1 MKRCSQERLKRP
13 VRVVRRRPFV
23 SLVVSLLALFVAS
36 SGWGYAATGGSFIL
50 GKTNRTSR
58 TTGLAAGVKRGPALA
73 VTNTGGGRA
82 ANFTVKAGVPPF
94 AVNSAAKV
102 AKLNA
107 DALDGLDG
115 TALQRR
121 ITGTCAAG
129 SAIRIVNEAGTVTCQ
144 SAGTSSSPAP
154 AAWSLTGNKGTNPA
168 TDFLGTTDAQPLIVK
183 TNNKEALRVD
193 AAGRLG
199 VGTGAGPAAE
209 VEASTLGSSGIA
221 LLGRSTTTGV
231 VGILGS
237 GGVCGGT
244 VAVIGCGGT
253 TGNGVLGFATAGI
266 GVSGISATR
275 GVVGTLGI
283 GIPCPGTYAVGG
295 CNGAASGI
303 LGDRDIGVT
312 GNSASRGV
320 VGTLNG
326 GSCFGVYAVGGCAAG
341 AGIGVFGNSA
351 SRGVVGTLNGASC
364 AGVYAVGGCS
374 TGVADGVY
382 GVTSDGS
389 QGTGNPGGGVG
400 VRAVN
405 TSVGNIFV
413 AESPIGTR
421 RARIDHFGNAY
432 FNGGAQTGGADY
444 AESMRTTDDS
454 STLEPGDVLAI
465 DPQHGQAVRKSRE
478 PNSRLLI
485 GVYSTKPTILA
496 VGDHG
501 IDDSR
506 VGEVPVAMLGIVP
519 TKVSAENGP
528 IHAGDL
534 LTTAGT
540 PGYAMKAS
548 PVVVGGVAIYPT
560 GTILGKALEP
570 LAQGK
575 GAIKVL
581 VTLR

>member
-1 MKRCSQERLKRP
+1 MKRCSQERLNRP
-13 VRVVRRRPFV
+13 GHVVCRRPSV

-36 SGWGYAATGGSFIL
+36 SGWGYAATGGSFVL
-50 GKTNRTSR
+50 GKTNRTPR
-58 TTGLAAGVKRGPALA
+58 PTGLAAGVKRGPALA
-73 VTNTGGGRA
+73 VTNTGGGTA

-94 AVNSAAKV
+94 AVSSATKV

-115 TALQRR
+115 AALQKR

-144 SAGTSSSPAP
+144 PVGTSSSPAP
-154 AAWSLTGNKGTNPA
+154 AAWSLTGNKGTNLA
-168 TDFLGTTDAQPLIVK
+168 TNFLGTTDAQPLIVK

-199 VGTGAGPAAE
+199 VGTGPSPAAE
-209 VEASTLGSSGIA
+209 VEASTLGSAGIA
-221 LLGRSTTTGV
+221 ILGTSTTTGV
-231 VGILGS
+231 VGRLGS
-237 GGVCGGT
+237 VPICGGT

-253 TGNGVLGFATAGI
+253 TGNGVLGSSGTGI

-275 GVVGTLGI
+275 GVVGTLGV

-364 AGVYAVGGCS
+364 AGVYAVGGCAN
-374 TGVADGVY
+374 GVSDGVY
-382 GVTSDGS
+382 GVSSD
-389 QGTGNPGGGVG
+389 PGGGVG

-405 TSVGNIFV
+405 TGGGNIFQ
-413 AESPIGTR
+413 AEAPIGTP
-421 RARIDHFGNAY
+421 RARINAAGKGF
-432 FNGGAQTGGADY
+432 FNGGTQTGGADY

-454 STLEPGDVLAI
+454 ATLEPSDVLTI
-465 DPQHGQAVRKSRE
+465 DPGRAGSVEKSRE
-478 PNSRLLI
+478 ANSRLVA
-485 GVYSTKPTILA
+485 GVYSTKPSVLA
-496 VGDHG
+496 VGDHA

-528 IHAGDL
+528 IHVGDL
-534 LTTAGT
+534 LTTSGT

-560 GTILGKALEP
+560 GAILGKALEP
-570 LAQGK
+570 LEQGK
-575 GAIKVL
+575 GVIKIL